1 MYNATQILFMS
12 LDDQLR
18 LIRAHLA
25 SAQSIAVLTG
35 AGISA
40 DSGVPTFRGV
50 DGLWRTYR
58 AEDLATPEA
67 FERDPRI
74 VWEWYNWRRELI
86 ATKSPNPAHF
96 ALAELERRAS
106 HRMWLITQN
115 VDGLHRA
122 AGSHRLSEIH
132 GNIWMV
138 RCTDCGL
145 VTEDRRVPIPILP
158 ACETCGALVRPHI
171 VWFGESL
178 NPAEIQRCTEV
189 LQSCDVLLVIG
200 TSGMVYPAAGFA
212 SVAKQAGATV
222 VEINLDETPQSNLVD
237 LTLRGRAKDLV
248 PQLL

>member
-1 MYNATQILFMS
+1 MS
-12 LDDQLR
+12 LDDQICLA
-18 LIRAHLA
+18 RAHLA

-40 DSGVPTFRGV
+40 DSGVPTFRGE

-67 FERDPRI
+67 FDHDPRI

-96 ALAELERRAS
+96 ALAELEGRAT

-122 AGSHRLSEIH
+122 AGSCRLSEIH

-138 RCTDCGL
+138 RCTECGV
-145 VTEDRRVPIPILP
+145 VTDDRRVPIPILP
-158 ACETCGALVRPHI
+158 TCHTCGALLRPHI

-178 NPAEIQRCTEV
+178 DPVDLQRCTEA
-189 LQSCDVLLVIG
+189 LQSCDLLLVIG
-200 TSGMVYPAAGFA
+200 TSGVVYPAAGFA
-212 SVAKQAGATV
+212 SVAKGAGAVV

-237 LTLRGRAKDLV
+237 LALRGRAKDLV